1 MRSFSSHANAR
12 LLASYS
18 TGQRMIEKAVVIAN
32 KTIPSKNILVPKI
45 DPGSESIRPI
55 IITMVDNLLAMPT
68 AGTILLL
75 RVSQL

>member
-18 TGQRMIEKAVVIAN
+18 TGRVMIEKAVVIAN

-45 DPGSESIRPI
+45 DPVPESTRPI
-55 IITMVDNLLAMPT
+55 IITMFDNLLAMPT

>member
-1 MRSFSSHANAR
+1 MRSFSSQAKAR

-18 TGQRMIEKAVVIAN
+18 TGRVMIEKAVVIAN
-32 KTIPSKNILVPKI
+32 KTIPNRNILVPKI
-45 DPGSESIRPI
+45 DPVPESTKPI
-55 IITMVDNLLAMPT
+55 IITMFDNLLAMPT